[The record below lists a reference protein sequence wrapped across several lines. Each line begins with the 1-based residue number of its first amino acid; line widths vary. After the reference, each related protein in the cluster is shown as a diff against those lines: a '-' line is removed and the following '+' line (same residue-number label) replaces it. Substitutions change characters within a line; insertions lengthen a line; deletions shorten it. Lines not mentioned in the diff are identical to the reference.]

1 MSQSVLISGGGIV
14 GSFLGLELAAREI
27 PFKIIEKKPFA
38 SSGNDHIRSLTLNL
52 SASERLDYLGVTTAS
67 SVIQRMNI
75 FDGSGSG
82 KLSFNCD
89 EANIDYL
96 AKVFS
101 FNDLR
106 EALIK
111 KVESSISI
119 GDEITSFKSMES
131 GIQASLS
138 NGSTIETNLLV
149 IAEGRN
155 STLAKSIA
163 SENFSK
169 DYEQVAKTFL
179 VEIPELNAEEAI
191 QVFHEKEIFALMPYK
206 NGTEI
211 NQFSVV
217 WSMPKELAYDLTSD
231 NLSTQLQKF
240 EKKLSCKIQATSELL
255 SFPLSAHHLDEYCD
269 QGVCVIADAAHSI
282 HPLAGQ
288 GINLGISDAIILAEE
303 IERAINA
310 EKDIGQL
317 ALLKKYELRR
327 KTLNASMIRGV
338 DFLFNLFQQD
348 NPYLRLGRNSGL
360 KVVDK
365 LSFLKKNFI
374 LHASGIQKIYK
385 SYFLFQ

>member
-27 PFKIIEKKPFA
+27 PFKIIEKKPFV
-38 SSGNDHIRSLTLNL
+38 SSEDDHIRSLTLNL
-52 SASERLDYLGVTTAS
+52 SASERLEHLGITTNS
-67 SVIQRMNI
+67 SLIQRMKI

-82 KLSFNCD
+82 KLSFDCH

-96 AKVFS
+96 AKVFN
-101 FNDLR
+101 FNELR

-111 KVESSISI
+111 KVESSVSI
-119 GDEITSFKSMES
+119 GDEITSFKTIES

-138 NGSTIETNLLV
+138 NESTLDSNLLV

-155 STLAKSIA
+155 SNLAKSIA

-169 DYEQVAKTFL
+169 DYEQIAKTFL
-179 VEIPELNAEEAI
+179 VEIPELNSEEAV
-191 QVFHEKEIFALMPYK
+191 QVFYEKEIFALMPYK

-217 WSMPKELAYDLTSD
+217 WSMPKELAHDLSLE
-231 NLSTQLQKF
+231 NFSTHIQKF
-240 EKKLSCKIQATSELL
+240 EKKLSCKIKVTSELL

-269 QGVCVIADAAHSI
+269 HGVCVIADAAHSI

-303 IERAINA
+303 IERAINSDK
-310 EKDIGQL
+310 EIGQL
-317 ALLKKYELRR
+317 AFLKKYELRR

-365 LSFLKKNFI
+365 FSFLKKNFI
-374 LHASGIQKIYK
+374 LHASGIHKI
-385 SYFLFQ
+385 

>member
-38 SSGNDHIRSLTLNL
+38 SSENDHIRSLTLNL
-52 SASERLDYLGVTTAS
+52 SASERLDYLGVTTTS
-67 SVIQRMNI
+67 SLIQRMKI

-82 KLSFNCD
+82 RLSFNCD

-111 KVESSISI
+111 RVESSISI
-119 GDEITSFKSMES
+119 GDEITSFKTMES

-138 NGSTIETNLLV
+138 SGSTLESNLLV

-163 SENFSK
+163 SENFST

-191 QVFHEKEIFALMPYK
+191 QVFYEKEIFALMPYK
-206 NGTEI
+206 HGTKK

-217 WSMPKELAYDLTSD
+217 WSMPKELAHDLTLD
-231 NLSTQLQKF
+231 NLHTHLHKF

-269 QGVCVIADAAHSI
+269 HGVCIIADAAHSI

-303 IERAINA
+303 IERAISSDK
-310 EKDIGQL
+310 EIGQL
-317 ALLKKYELRR
+317 AFLKKYELRR
-327 KTLNASMIRGV
+327 KTLNASMIGGV

-348 NPYLRLGRNSGL
+348 NPYFRLGRNSGL
-360 KVVDK
+360 KMVDK

-374 LHASGIQKIYK
+374 LHASGIQKI
-385 SYFLFQ
+385 

>member
-1 MSQSVLISGGGIV
+1 MSQSVLISGGWIV
-14 GSFLGLELAAREI
+14 RSFLGLELAAREI
-27 PFKIIEKKPFA
+27 PFKIIEKKPFV
-38 SSGNDHIRSLTLNL
+38 SSEDDHIRSLTLNL
-52 SASERLDYLGVTTAS
+52 SASDRLEHLGITTNS
-67 SVIQRMNI
+67 SLIRRMKI
-75 FDGSGSG
+75 SDGSGSG
-82 KLSFNCD
+82 KLSFDCH

-96 AKVFS
+96 AKVFN
-101 FNDLR
+101 FNELR

-111 KVESSISI
+111 KVESSVSI
-119 GDEITSFKSMES
+119 GDEITSFKTIES

-138 NGSTIETNLLV
+138 NESTLDSNLLV

-155 STLAKSIA
+155 SNLAKSIA

-169 DYEQVAKTFL
+169 DYEQIAKTFL
-179 VEIPELNAEEAI
+179 VEIPELNSEEAV

-217 WSMPKELAYDLTSD
+217 WSMPKELAHDLSLE
-231 NLSTQLQKF
+231 NFSTHIQKF
-240 EKKLSCKIQATSELL
+240 EKKLSCKIKVTSELL

-269 QGVCVIADAAHSI
+269 HGVCVIADAAHSI

-303 IERAINA
+303 IERAINSDK
-310 EKDIGQL
+310 EIGQL
-317 ALLKKYELRR
+317 AFLKKYELRR

-365 LSFLKKNFI
+365 FSFLKKNFI
-374 LHASGIQKIYK
+374 LHASGIHKI
-385 SYFLFQ
+385 

>member
-14 GSFLGLELAAREI
+14 GSFLGLELEAREI

-67 SVIQRMNI
+67 SLIQRMNI

-138 NGSTIETNLLV
+138 NGSTLETNLLV

-217 WSMPKELAYDLTSD
+217 WSMPKELAHDLTSD

-374 LHASGIQKIYK
+374 LHASGIQKI
-385 SYFLFQ
+385 

>member
-38 SSGNDHIRSLTLNL
+38 SSKNDHIRSLTLNL
-52 SASERLDYLGVTTAS
+52 SASERLKDLGVKTES
-67 SVIQRMNI
+67 SPIQRMKI

-82 KLSFNCD
+82 RLSFNCD
-89 EANIDYL
+89 DANIDYL

-106 EALIK
+106 EALITE
-111 KVESSISI
+111 VESSVSI
-119 GDEITSFKSMES
+119 GDEIASFKTIES
-131 GIQASLS
+131 GIQVSLS
-138 NGSTIETNLLV
+138 NGSTLDSNLLV

-155 STLAKSIA
+155 SKLAKSIA

-179 VEIPELNAEEAI
+179 VEIPELNIEEAT
-191 QVFHEKEIFALMPYK
+191 QVFYEKEIFALMPYK
-206 NGTEI
+206 NGGEA
-211 NQFSVV
+211 NQFSAV
-217 WSMPKELAYDLTSD
+217 WSMPKKLALDLSSD
-231 NLSTQLQKF
+231 NLSTHLQKF
-240 EKKLSCKIQATSELL
+240 EKKLSCNIRATSELL

-269 QGVCVIADAAHSI
+269 HGVCVIADAAHSI

-303 IERAINA
+303 IERAINSG
-310 EKDIGQL
+310 KDIGQL
-317 ALLKKYELRR
+317 AFLKKYELRR
-327 KTLNASMIRGV
+327 KTLNTSMIRGV

-360 KVVDK
+360 KLVDK

-374 LHASGIQKIYK
+374 LHASGIQKI
-385 SYFLFQ
+385 

>member
-38 SSGNDHIRSLTLNL
+38 SSKNDHIRSLTLNL
-52 SASERLDYLGVTTAS
+52 SASERLKDLGVKSES
-67 SVIQRMNI
+67 SPIQRMKI

-82 KLSFNCD
+82 RLSFNCD
-89 EANIDYL
+89 DANIDYL

-106 EALIK
+106 EALITE
-111 KVESSISI
+111 VESSVSI
-119 GDEITSFKSMES
+119 GDEIASFKTIES
-131 GIQASLS
+131 GIQVSLS
-138 NGSTIETNLLV
+138 NGSTLDSNLLV

-155 STLAKSIA
+155 SKLAKSIA

-179 VEIPELNAEEAI
+179 VEIPELNIEEAT
-191 QVFHEKEIFALMPYK
+191 QVFYEKEIFALMPYK
-206 NGTEI
+206 NGGEA
-211 NQFSVV
+211 NQFSAV
-217 WSMPKELAYDLTSD
+217 WSMPKKLALDLSSD
-231 NLSTQLQKF
+231 NLSTHLQKF
-240 EKKLSCKIQATSELL
+240 EKKLSCNIRATSELL

-269 QGVCVIADAAHSI
+269 HGVCVIADAAHSI

-303 IERAINA
+303 IERAINSG
-310 EKDIGQL
+310 KDIGQL
-317 ALLKKYELRR
+317 AFLKKYELRR

-360 KVVDK
+360 KLVDK

-374 LHASGIQKIYK
+374 LHASGIQKI
-385 SYFLFQ
+385 

>member
-27 PFKIIEKKPFA
+27 PFKIIEKKPFV
-38 SSGNDHIRSLTLNL
+38 SSEDDHIRSLTLNL
-52 SASERLDYLGVTTAS
+52 SASERLEHLGITTNS
-67 SVIQRMNI
+67 SLIQRMKI

-82 KLSFNCD
+82 KLSFDCH

-96 AKVFS
+96 AKVFN
-101 FNDLR
+101 FNELR

-111 KVESSISI
+111 KVESSVSI
-119 GDEITSFKSMES
+119 GDEITSFKTIES

-138 NGSTIETNLLV
+138 NESTLDSNLLV

-155 STLAKSIA
+155 SNLAKSIA

-169 DYEQVAKTFL
+169 DYEQIAKTFL
-179 VEIPELNAEEAI
+179 VEIPELDSEEAV

-206 NGTEI
+206 NDTEI

-217 WSMPKELAYDLTSD
+217 WSMPKELAHDLSLE
-231 NLSTQLQKF
+231 NLSTHIQKF
-240 EKKLSCKIQATSELL
+240 EKKLSCKIKVTSELL

-269 QGVCVIADAAHSI
+269 HGVCVIADAAHSI

-303 IERAINA
+303 IERAINSDK
-310 EKDIGQL
+310 EIGQL
-317 ALLKKYELRR
+317 AFLKKYELRR

-360 KVVDK
+360 KLVDK

-374 LHASGIQKIYK
+374 LHASGIHKI
-385 SYFLFQ
+385 

>member
-27 PFKIIEKKPFA
+27 PFKIIEKKPFV
-38 SSGNDHIRSLTLNL
+38 SSEDDHIRSLTLNL
-52 SASERLDYLGVTTAS
+52 SASERLEHLGITTNS
-67 SVIQRMNI
+67 SLIRRMKI

-82 KLSFNCD
+82 KLSFDCH

-96 AKVFS
+96 AKVFN
-101 FNDLR
+101 FNELR

-111 KVESSISI
+111 KVESSVSI
-119 GDEITSFKSMES
+119 GDEITSFKTIES

-138 NGSTIETNLLV
+138 NESTLDSNLLV

-155 STLAKSIA
+155 SNLAKSIA

-169 DYEQVAKTFL
+169 DYEQIAKTFL
-179 VEIPELNAEEAI
+179 VEIPELNSEEAV

-217 WSMPKELAYDLTSD
+217 WSMPKELAHDLSLE
-231 NLSTQLQKF
+231 NFSTHIQKF
-240 EKKLSCKIQATSELL
+240 EKKLSCKIKVTSELL

-269 QGVCVIADAAHSI
+269 HGVCVIADAAHSI

-303 IERAINA
+303 IERAINSDK
-310 EKDIGQL
+310 EIGQL
-317 ALLKKYELRR
+317 AFLKKYELRG

-365 LSFLKKNFI
+365 FSFLKKNFI
-374 LHASGIQKIYK
+374 LHASGIHKI
-385 SYFLFQ
+385 

>member
-14 GSFLGLELAAREI
+14 GSFLGLELEAREI

-38 SSGNDHIRSLTLNL
+38 SSENDHIRSLTLNL
-52 SASERLDYLGVTTAS
+52 SASERLDYLGVTTTS
-67 SVIQRMNI
+67 SLIQRMKI

-82 KLSFNCD
+82 RLSFNCD

-111 KVESSISI
+111 RVESSMSI
-119 GDEITSFKSMES
+119 GDEITSFKTMES

-138 NGSTIETNLLV
+138 SGSTLESNLLV

-191 QVFHEKEIFALMPYK
+191 QVFYEKEIFALMPYK
-206 NGTEI
+206 HGTKK

-217 WSMPKELAYDLTSD
+217 WSMPKELAHDLTLD
-231 NLSTQLQKF
+231 NLHTHLHKF

-269 QGVCVIADAAHSI
+269 HGVCIIADAAHSI

-303 IERAINA
+303 IERAISSDK
-310 EKDIGQL
+310 EIGQL
-317 ALLKKYELRR
+317 AFLKKYELRR

-348 NPYLRLGRNSGL
+348 NPYFRLGRNSGL
-360 KVVDK
+360 KMVDK

-374 LHASGIQKIYK
+374 LHASGIQKI
-385 SYFLFQ
+385 

>member
-14 GSFLGLELAAREI
+14 GSFLGLELAVREI

-67 SVIQRMNI
+67 SLIQRMNI

-138 NGSTIETNLLV
+138 NGSTLETNLLV

-155 STLAKSIA
+155 STLAQSIA

-217 WSMPKELAYDLTSD
+217 WSMPKELAHDLTSD

-374 LHASGIQKIYK
+374 LHASGIQKI
-385 SYFLFQ
+385 

>member
-27 PFKIIEKKPFA
+27 PFQIIEKKPFV
-38 SSGNDHIRSLTLNL
+38 SSEDDHIRSLTLNL
-52 SASERLDYLGVTTAS
+52 SASERLEHLGITTNS
-67 SVIQRMNI
+67 SLIRRMKI

-82 KLSFNCD
+82 KLSFDCH

-96 AKVFS
+96 AKVFN
-101 FNDLR
+101 FNELR

-111 KVESSISI
+111 KVESSVSI
-119 GDEITSFKSMES
+119 GNEITSFKTIES

-138 NGSTIETNLLV
+138 NESTLDSNLLV

-155 STLAKSIA
+155 SNLAKSIA

-169 DYEQVAKTFL
+169 DYEQIAKTFL
-179 VEIPELNAEEAI
+179 VEIPELDSEEAV
-191 QVFHEKEIFALMPYK
+191 QVFYEKEIFALMPYK

-217 WSMPKELAYDLTSD
+217 WSMPKELAHDLSLE
-231 NLSTQLQKF
+231 NFSTHIQKF
-240 EKKLSCKIQATSELL
+240 EKKLSCKIKVTSELL

-269 QGVCVIADAAHSI
+269 HGVCVIADAAHSI

-303 IERAINA
+303 IERAINSDK
-310 EKDIGQL
+310 EIGQL
-317 ALLKKYELRR
+317 AFLKKYELRR

-365 LSFLKKNFI
+365 FSFLKKNFI
-374 LHASGIQKIYK
+374 LHASGIHKI
-385 SYFLFQ
+385 

>member
-52 SASERLDYLGVTTAS
+52 SASERLDYLGVTTTS
-67 SVIQRMNI
+67 SLIQRMNI

-138 NGSTIETNLLV
+138 NGSTLETNLLV

-374 LHASGIQKIYK
+374 LHASGIQKI
-385 SYFLFQ
+385 

>member
-38 SSGNDHIRSLTLNL
+38 SSENDHIRSLTLNL
-52 SASERLDYLGVTTAS
+52 SASERLDYLGVTTTS
-67 SVIQRMNI
+67 SLIQRMKI

-82 KLSFNCD
+82 RLSFNCD

-111 KVESSISI
+111 RVESSISI
-119 GDEITSFKSMES
+119 GDEITSFKTMES

-138 NGSTIETNLLV
+138 SGSTLESNLLV

-179 VEIPELNAEEAI
+179 VEILELNAEEAI
-191 QVFHEKEIFALMPYK
+191 QVFYEKEIFALMPYK
-206 NGTEI
+206 HGTKK

-217 WSMPKELAYDLTSD
+217 WSMPKELAHDLTLD
-231 NLSTQLQKF
+231 NLHTHLHKF

-269 QGVCVIADAAHSI
+269 HGVCIIADAAHSI

-303 IERAINA
+303 IERAISSDK
-310 EKDIGQL
+310 EIGQL
-317 ALLKKYELRR
+317 AFLKKYELRR

-348 NPYLRLGRNSGL
+348 NPYFRLGRNSGL
-360 KVVDK
+360 KMVDK

-374 LHASGIQKIYK
+374 LHASGIQKI
-385 SYFLFQ
+385 

>member
-14 GSFLGLELAAREI
+14 GSFLGLELAARKI

-67 SVIQRMNI
+67 SLIQRMNI

-138 NGSTIETNLLV
+138 NGSTLETNLLV

-155 STLAKSIA
+155 STLAQSIA

-179 VEIPELNAEEAI
+179 VEIPELNTEEAI

-217 WSMPKELAYDLTSD
+217 WSMPKELAHDLTSD

-374 LHASGIQKIYK
+374 LHASGIQKI
-385 SYFLFQ
+385 

>member
-27 PFKIIEKKPFA
+27 PFQIIEKKPFV
-38 SSGNDHIRSLTLNL
+38 SSEDDHIRSLTLNL
-52 SASERLDYLGVTTAS
+52 SASERLEHLGITTNS
-67 SVIQRMNI
+67 SLIQRMKI

-82 KLSFNCD
+82 KLSFDCH

-96 AKVFS
+96 AKVFN
-101 FNDLR
+101 FNELR

-111 KVESSISI
+111 KVKNSVSI
-119 GDEITSFKSMES
+119 GDEITSFKTIES

-138 NGSTIETNLLV
+138 NESTLDSNLLV

-155 STLAKSIA
+155 SNLAKSIA

-169 DYEQVAKTFL
+169 DYEQIAKTFL
-179 VEIPELNAEEAI
+179 VEIPELNSEEAV
-191 QVFHEKEIFALMPYK
+191 QVFYEKEIFALMPYK

-217 WSMPKELAYDLTSD
+217 WSMPKELALDLSLE
-231 NLSTQLQKF
+231 NLSTHIQKF
-240 EKKLSCKIQATSELL
+240 EKKLSCKIKVTSELL

-269 QGVCVIADAAHSI
+269 HGVCVIADAAHSI

-303 IERAINA
+303 IERAINSDKA
-310 EKDIGQL
+310 IGQL
-317 ALLKKYELRR
+317 AFLKKYELRR

-360 KVVDK
+360 KAVDK

-374 LHASGIQKIYK
+374 LHASGIQKI
-385 SYFLFQ
+385 

>member
-38 SSGNDHIRSLTLNL
+38 SSENDHIRSLTLNL
-52 SASERLDYLGVTTAS
+52 SASERLDYLGVTTNFS
-67 SVIQRMNI
+67 SILRMKI

-138 NGSTIETNLLV
+138 SGSTLESNLLV

-191 QVFHEKEIFALMPYK
+191 QVFYEKEIFALMPYK
-206 NGTEI
+206 HGTKK

-217 WSMPKELAYDLTSD
+217 WSMPKELAHDLTLD
-231 NLSTQLQKF
+231 NLHTHLHKF

-269 QGVCVIADAAHSI
+269 HGVCIIADAAHSI

-303 IERAINA
+303 IERAISSDK
-310 EKDIGQL
+310 EIGQL
-317 ALLKKYELRR
+317 AFLKKYELRR

-348 NPYLRLGRNSGL
+348 NPYFRLGRNSGL
-360 KVVDK
+360 KMVDK

-374 LHASGIQKIYK
+374 LHASGIQKI
-385 SYFLFQ
+385 

>member
-14 GSFLGLELAAREI
+14 GSFLGLELEAREI

-52 SASERLDYLGVTTAS
+52 SASERLDYLGVITAS
-67 SVIQRMNI
+67 SVIQRMKI

-138 NGSTIETNLLV
+138 NGSTLETNLLV

-179 VEIPELNAEEAI
+179 VEIPELNAQEAI
-191 QVFHEKEIFALMPYK
+191 QVFHEKEIFALMPF
-206 NGTEI
+206 N
-211 NQFSVV
+211 NHSSSHQFSVV
-217 WSMPKELAYDLTSD
+217 WSAPKDSVVDLSVD
-231 NLSTQLQKF
+231 NIGAHLHKF
-240 EKKLSCKIQATSELL
+240 EKKLSCKIKVTSEIL
-255 SFPLSAHHLDEYCD
+255 SFPLTSHHLNEYCD
-269 QGVCVIADAAHSI
+269 EGVCVIADSAHSI

-288 GINLGISDAIILAEE
+288 GINLGLADASVLADEIQNGISAG
-303 IERAINA
+303 
-310 EKDIGQL
+310 KDIGQL
-317 ALLKKYELRR
+317 AFLKKYELRR
-327 KTLNASMIRGV
+327 KTLNSAMIKGV
-338 DFLFNLFQQD
+338 DLLFNLFQEES
-348 NPYLRLGRNSGL
+348 PYLRLLRNSGL
-360 KVVDK
+360 KAVNK
-365 LSFLKKNFI
+365 FSLLKKNFI
-374 LHASGIQKIYK
+374 QHASGIHKI
-385 SYFLFQ
+385 

>member
-67 SVIQRMNI
+67 SLIQRMNI

-138 NGSTIETNLLV
+138 NGSTLETNLLV

-217 WSMPKELAYDLTSD
+217 WSMPKELAHDLTSD

-374 LHASGIQKIYK
+374 LHASGIQKI
-385 SYFLFQ
+385 

>member
-1 MSQSVLISGGGIV
+1 MSQSVLISGGGIE
-14 GSFLGLELAAREI
+14 GSFLGLELAAKDI

-38 SSGNDHIRSLTLNL
+38 SSKNDYIRSLTLNL
-52 SASERLDYLGVTTAS
+52 SASERLKDLEVKTES
-67 SVIQRMNI
+67 SLIKRMKI

-82 KLSFNCD
+82 RLSFNCD

-106 EALIK
+106 EALTEM
-111 KVESSISI
+111 VESSVSI
-119 GDEITSFKSMES
+119 GDEITSFTAMES
-131 GIQASLS
+131 GIQAKLS
-138 NGSTIETNLLV
+138 NGSTIESDLLV

-179 VEIPELNAEEAI
+179 VEIPELNSEEAV

-217 WSMPKELAYDLTSD
+217 WSMPKELALDLSAD
-231 NLSTQLQKF
+231 NLSTHIQKF
-240 EKKLSCKIQATSELL
+240 EKKLSCKIKAISELL

-269 QGVCVIADAAHSI
+269 NGVCIIADAAHSI

-303 IERAINA
+303 IERAINSD
-310 EKDIGQL
+310 KDIGQL
-317 ALLKKYELRR
+317 AFLKKYELRR

-374 LHASGIQKIYK
+374 LHASGIQKI
-385 SYFLFQ
+385 

>member
-14 GSFLGLELAAREI
+14 GSFVGLELAAREI
-27 PFKIIEKKPFA
+27 PFKIIEKNPFA
-38 SSGNDHIRSLTLNL
+38 SSKNDHIRSLTLNL
-52 SASERLDYLGVTTAS
+52 SASERLEDLGVTTES
-67 SVIQRMNI
+67 SIIKRMKI
-75 FDGSGSG
+75 LDGSGSG

-119 GDEITSFKSMES
+119 GDEITSFKATES
-131 GIQASLS
+131 GIKASLI
-138 NGSTIETNLLV
+138 NGSTLETNLLV

-155 STLAKSIA
+155 SNLAKSIA
-163 SENFSK
+163 LENFSK

-179 VEIPELNAEEAI
+179 VEVPELNSHEAV

-217 WSMPKELAYDLTSD
+217 WSMPKELALDLSLD
-231 NLSTQLQKF
+231 NLSTHIQKF
-240 EKKLSCKIQATSELL
+240 EKKLSCKIKAISELL

-310 EKDIGQL
+310 DKDIGQL
-317 ALLKKYELRR
+317 AFLKKYELRR

-374 LHASGIQKIYK
+374 LHASGIQKI
-385 SYFLFQ
+385 

>member
-38 SSGNDHIRSLTLNL
+38 SSENDHIRSLTLNL
-52 SASERLDYLGVTTAS
+52 SASERLDYLGVTTTS
-67 SVIQRMNI
+67 SLIQRMKI

-82 KLSFNCD
+82 RLSFNCD

-111 KVESSISI
+111 RVESSISI
-119 GDEITSFKSMES
+119 GDEITSFKTMES

-138 NGSTIETNLLV
+138 SGSTLESNLLV

-191 QVFHEKEIFALMPYK
+191 QVFYEKEIFALMPYK
-206 NGTEI
+206 HGTKK

-217 WSMPKELAYDLTSD
+217 WSMPKELAHDLTLD
-231 NLSTQLQKF
+231 NLHTHLHKF

-269 QGVCVIADAAHSI
+269 HGVCIIADAAHSI

-288 GINLGISDAIILAEE
+288 GINLGISDDIILAEE
-303 IERAINA
+303 IERAISSDK
-310 EKDIGQL
+310 EIGQL
-317 ALLKKYELRR
+317 AFLKKYELRR

-348 NPYLRLGRNSGL
+348 NPYFRLGRNSGL
-360 KVVDK
+360 KMVDK

-374 LHASGIQKIYK
+374 LHASGIQKI
-385 SYFLFQ
+385 

>member
-38 SSGNDHIRSLTLNL
+38 SSENDHIRSLTLNL
-52 SASERLDYLGVTTAS
+52 SASERLDYLGVTTNS
-67 SVIQRMNI
+67 SLIQRMNI
-75 FDGSGSG
+75 FDGYGSG

-89 EANIDYL
+89 EVNIDYL

-138 NGSTIETNLLV
+138 NGSTLETNLLV

-163 SENFSK
+163 LENFSK

-191 QVFHEKEIFALMPYK
+191 QVFYEKEIFALMPYK
-206 NGTEI
+206 HGTKK

-217 WSMPKELAYDLTSD
+217 WSMPKELAHDLTLD
-231 NLSTQLQKF
+231 NLHTHLHKF

-374 LHASGIQKIYK
+374 LHASGIQKI
-385 SYFLFQ
+385 

>member
-1 MSQSVLISGGGIV
+1 
-14 GSFLGLELAAREI
+14 
-27 PFKIIEKKPFA
+27 
-38 SSGNDHIRSLTLNL
+38 
-52 SASERLDYLGVTTAS
+52 
-67 SVIQRMNI
+67 MNI

-138 NGSTIETNLLV
+138 NGSTLETNLLV

-155 STLAKSIA
+155 SSLAKSIA

-217 WSMPKELAYDLTSD
+217 WSMPKELAHDLTSD
-231 NLSTQLQKF
+231 NLPTHLQKF
-240 EKKLSCKIQATSELL
+240 EKKLSCKIQITSELL

-374 LHASGIQKIYK
+374 LHASGIQKI
-385 SYFLFQ
+385 

>member
-1 MSQSVLISGGGIV
+1 MSHTVLISGGGIV

-27 PFKIIEKKPFA
+27 PFKIIEKKLFA
-38 SSGNDHIRSLTLNL
+38 SSKNDHIRSLTLNL
-52 SASERLDYLGVTTAS
+52 SASERLEGLGVTTES
-67 SVIQRMNI
+67 SLIQTMKI

-106 EALIK
+106 EALIE
-111 KVESSISI
+111 KVESSVSI
-119 GDEITSFKSMES
+119 GDEITSFTAKES
-131 GIQASLS
+131 GIQAKLS
-138 NGSTIETNLLV
+138 NGSTIESDLLV

-179 VEIPELNAEEAI
+179 VKIPELNPDEAI
-191 QVFHEKEIFALMPYK
+191 QVFYEKEIFALMPYK
-206 NGTEI
+206 NGAEM

-217 WSMPKELAYDLTSD
+217 WSMPKELALDLSLE
-231 NLSTQLQKF
+231 NISTHIQKF
-240 EKKLSCKIQATSELL
+240 EKKLSCKIKVTSELL

-269 QGVCVIADAAHSI
+269 HGVCVIADAAHSI

-303 IERAINA
+303 IERAINSD
-310 EKDIGQL
+310 KDIGQL
-317 ALLKKYELRR
+317 AFLKKYELRR
-327 KTLNASMIRGV
+327 KMLNASMIRGV

-360 KVVDK
+360 KLVDK
-365 LSFLKKNFI
+365 FSFLKKNFI
-374 LHASGIQKIYK
+374 LHASGIQKI
-385 SYFLFQ
+385 

>member
-14 GSFLGLELAAREI
+14 GSFVGLELAAREI
-27 PFKIIEKKPFA
+27 PFKIIEKNPFA
-38 SSGNDHIRSLTLNL
+38 SSKNDHIRSLTLNL
-52 SASERLDYLGVTTAS
+52 SASERLEDLGVTTES
-67 SVIQRMNI
+67 SIIKRMKI
-75 FDGSGSG
+75 LDGSGSG

-96 AKVFS
+96 AKVLS

-119 GDEITSFKSMES
+119 GDEITSFKATES
-131 GIQASLS
+131 GIKASLI
-138 NGSTIETNLLV
+138 NGSTLETNLLV

-155 STLAKSIA
+155 SNLAKSIA
-163 SENFSK
+163 LENFSK

-179 VEIPELNAEEAI
+179 VEVPELNSHEAV

-206 NGTEI
+206 NGTGI

-217 WSMPKELAYDLTSD
+217 WSMPKELARDLSLD
-231 NLSTQLQKF
+231 NLSTHIQKF
-240 EKKLSCKIQATSELL
+240 EKKLSCKIKAISELL

-310 EKDIGQL
+310 DKDIGQL
-317 ALLKKYELRR
+317 AFLKKYELRR
-327 KTLNASMIRGV
+327 KTLNASMIKGV

-374 LHASGIQKIYK
+374 LHASGIQKI
-385 SYFLFQ
+385 

>member
-1 MSQSVLISGGGIV
+1 M
-14 GSFLGLELAAREI
+14 
-27 PFKIIEKKPFA
+27 
-38 SSGNDHIRSLTLNL
+38 
-52 SASERLDYLGVTTAS
+52 
-67 SVIQRMNI
+67 
-75 FDGSGSG
+75 
-82 KLSFNCD
+82 
-89 EANIDYL
+89 
-96 AKVFS
+96 
-101 FNDLR
+101 
-106 EALIK
+106 IK
-111 KVESSISI
+111 RVESSISI
-119 GDEITSFKSMES
+119 GDEITSFKTMES

-138 NGSTIETNLLV
+138 SGSTLESNLLV

-191 QVFHEKEIFALMPYK
+191 QVFYEKEIFALMPYK
-206 NGTEI
+206 HGTKK

-217 WSMPKELAYDLTSD
+217 WSMPKELAHDLTLD
-231 NLSTQLQKF
+231 NLHTHLHKF

-269 QGVCVIADAAHSI
+269 HGVCIIADAAHSI

-303 IERAINA
+303 IERAISSDK
-310 EKDIGQL
+310 EIGKL
-317 ALLKKYELRR
+317 AFLKKYELRR

-348 NPYLRLGRNSGL
+348 NPYFRLGRNSGL
-360 KVVDK
+360 KMVDK

-374 LHASGIQKIYK
+374 LHASGIQKI
-385 SYFLFQ
+385 